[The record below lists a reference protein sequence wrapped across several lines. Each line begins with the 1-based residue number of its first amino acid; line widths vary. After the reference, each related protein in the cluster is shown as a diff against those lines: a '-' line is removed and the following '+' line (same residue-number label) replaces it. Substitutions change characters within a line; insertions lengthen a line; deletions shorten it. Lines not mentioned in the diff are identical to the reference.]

1 MSRLRADPDPALP
14 TFIVLIGK
22 EETKMEIQHFEFL
35 KHLIR
40 FNRHVY
46 LDHNATTYVSDRVRR
61 KMNQV
66 LSQHYGNP
74 SSFYGM
80 GRKSA
85 EIVEQARKHV
95 ADAIHADPHQI
106 NFTGCATE
114 SNNAVLKSVSAHFFP
129 KKKKIISTPIE
140 HPSVLNTLEYL
151 EAQGILVEYCA
162 VDHQGRVLL
171 AELEKQIDEE
181 TFLLC
186 CMAANNETGVIQDIP
201 AVTEIAHRHG
211 VLVLSDC
218 VQALGKIPV
227 DVHAWGV
234 DYASFSA
241 HKLYGPKGIG
251 ALYVRQ
257 GSPFTPLLHG
267 GHQENGLRAG
277 TESLHNI
284 AGFGAACQEVVKHL
298 ADAKR
303 IRDLRSQLV
312 RGLKEIKPDC
322 VINSPETDSECLP
335 NTLSITFPGVEN
347 AGLMGMLDY
356 RGVAVSAGS
365 ACSTGEDKPSHVLK
379 AIGLSDEGARETIR
393 ISLGHSTSER
403 DIRYV
408 TEVVRDYIEGRTPYV
423 DMITPAQLNETLLFD
438 EKTYILD
445 VRPDDDR
452 RKHKGLPN
460 SHEAPSFFGE
470 DYLNQ
475 LPKDKEILVVCPGG
489 GLSFMISYY
498 LKAKGFKHV
507 SNLRGG
513 LDGWRKRRGDLYQKY
528 AGQNVTVLQPAKQI
542 VPVQSD

>member
-1 MSRLRADPDPALP
+1 
-14 TFIVLIGK
+14 
-22 EETKMEIQHFEFL
+22 MEIQHFEFL

-46 LDHNATTYVSDRVRR
+46 LDHNATTPVSDHVRR
-61 KMNQV
+61 KMSQV
-66 LSQHYGNP
+66 LSSHYGNP

-95 ADAIHADPHQI
+95 ANAIQAHPDEI
-106 NFTGCATE
+106 YFTGCATE

-140 HPSVLNTLEYL
+140 HPSVINTLEYL
-151 EAQGILVEYCA
+151 ETQGITVEYCA
-162 VDHQGRVLL
+162 VDRQGRVLL
-171 AELEKQIDEE
+171 AELEKQIDKE

-186 CMAANNETGVIQDIP
+186 CMAANNETGVMQDI
-201 AVTEIAHRHG
+201 AAITEIAHQRG

-218 VQALGKIPV
+218 VQALGKIPI
-227 DVHAWGV
+227 DVHKWGT

-277 TESLHNI
+277 TESIHNI
-284 AGFGAACQEVVKHL
+284 AGFGAACQDVDKHL
-298 ADAKR
+298 TDMNR
-303 IRDLRSQLV
+303 IRVLRGQLI
-312 RGLKEIKPDC
+312 RQLKEIKPDC
-322 VINSPETDSECLP
+322 VINSPEADAECLP

-379 AIGLSDEGARETIR
+379 AIGLSDQAARETIR
-393 ISLGHSTSER
+393 ISLGHNTSER

-408 TEVVRDYIEGRTPYV
+408 TGVVRDYIEGRTPYV
-423 DMITPAQLNETLLFD
+423 DMITPAQLNENILFD
-438 EKTYILD
+438 ENTYILD

-452 RKHKGLPN
+452 KKHKGLPN
-460 SHEAPSFFGE
+460 SHEVPSFFGE
-470 DYLNQ
+470 NYLDQ
-475 LPKDKEILVVCPGG
+475 LPRDKRILVVCPGG

-528 AGQNVTVLQPAKQI
+528 AGQNVTVLQPAKETL
-542 VPVQSD
+542 PVRPT